1 MAWTMV
7 AVIALHSLLEY
18 PLWYGP
24 FQIAFGLAAGI
35 LWQCAASAPPSPDP
49 TGHAAPWGGHARR
62 GAALAFLL
70 AIVAGAWDY
79 EKARQIYLPPEQR
92 SGFWSTDAFDL
103 AGQSFFFRQMGQFAQ
118 LTMTTVNRENAPW
131 VLESAQQLLS
141 YSPEPRV
148 IEKLVESAVM
158 LGRDDLALAHLARY
172 RAAFPDEHASWSA
185 ALQRPHAGNPP

>member
-1 MAWTMV
+1 
-7 AVIALHSLLEY
+7 
-18 PLWYGP
+18 
-24 FQIAFGLAAGI
+24 
-35 LWQCAASAPPSPDP
+35 
-49 TGHAAPWGGHARR
+49 
-62 GAALAFLL
+62 
-70 AIVAGAWDY
+70 
-79 EKARQIYLPPEQR
+79 
-92 SGFWSTDAFDL
+92 
-103 AGQSFFFRQMGQFAQ
+103 MGQFAQ